1 MIRFA
6 EGNGFE
12 TWTTVRER
20 GIEVTAEQT
29 ALVEKKAAY
38 ARYFRGET
46 DVKKPRVGPKAS
58 VTPTAAEEDSEDSIS
73 EPAQNVCFGRSL
85 ASRLNEKPDLGT
97 PMREREESEFE
108 PSKNK

>member
-1 MIRFA
+1 M
-6 EGNGFE
+6 
-12 TWTTVRER
+12 RER

-29 ALVEKKAAY
+29 AHAEKKAAC
-38 ARYFRGET
+38 ARYVRGET

-58 VTPTAAEEDSEDSIS
+58 VTPTAAVGDSAGSIS

-85 ASRLNEKPDLGT
+85 ASRLKEKPDLGT